1 MRPGDVLRYPVES
14 AEGRLP
20 QCAESVRFRARIL
33 QTSVDVLVL
42 CDHVKSFDWKRTA
55 RGSVFRSRK
64 KSSRRHNSPAAFVGS
79 SNSAASHKPQP

>member
-55 RGSVFRSRK
+55 RGVRK
-64 KSSRRHNSPAAFVGS
+64 APNAILDDVRERLRPLIGL
-79 SNSAASHKPQP
+79 